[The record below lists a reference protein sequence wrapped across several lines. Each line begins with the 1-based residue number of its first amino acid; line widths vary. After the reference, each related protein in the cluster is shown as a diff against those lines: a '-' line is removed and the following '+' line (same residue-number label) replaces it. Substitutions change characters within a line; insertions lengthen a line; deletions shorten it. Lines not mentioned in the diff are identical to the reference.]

1 MKRYHNKKVRYIIIS
16 AIALFAFTA
25 TVAYALLS
33 KTLTIGGNVN
43 QKGGTWNIY
52 LADPTVYQVTGA
64 AKSEKA
70 EITNNNTTL
79 NIMPSL
85 TQPGDSITYTFK
97 VKNGGTVNARFLG
110 WELVNASEFNSLANK
125 YKITTTLTYLDGTS
139 LQSYSDILN
148 AKTEKTLKLT
158 FKYTGTSPITDDDVF
173 IPIELRLEYSQVN
186 LATS

>member
-16 AIALFAFTA
+16 LIALFAFTA

-52 LADPTVYQVTGA
+52 LAEPTVYQVTGA

-110 WELVNASEFNSLANK
+110 WQFVNASEFNSLANK
-125 YKITTTLTYLDGTS
+125 YKITTTLT
-139 LQSYSDILN
+139 
-148 AKTEKTLKLT
+148 
-158 FKYTGTSPITDDDVF
+158 
-173 IPIELRLEYSQVN
+173 
-186 LATS
+186 

>member
-1 MKRYHNKKVRYIIIS
+1 MKRDHNKKVCYIIIS
-16 AIALFAFTA
+16 AIALFAFTT

-33 KTLTIGGNVN
+33 RTLTIGGNVN

-52 LADPTVYQVTGA
+52 LAEPTVYQLTGS

-70 EITNNNTTL
+70 EITNDNTTL

-97 VKNGGTVNARFLG
+97 VKNGGTVNAKFIG
-110 WELVNASEFNSLANK
+110 WKFVNDSEFNSLATK
-125 YKITTTLTYLDGTS
+125 YKITTTLTYLDGTN

-148 AKTEKTLKLT
+148 VKDEKTLKLT
-158 FKYTGTSPITDDDVF
+158 FKYNGTNPITDDDVF
-173 IPIELRLEYSQVN
+173 LPIEIQLEYSQVN
-186 LATS
+186 LSAS